1 MAWADAE
8 KLDDVACRA
17 ADQGRRV
24 VGVPCY
30 VSERANLE
38 LIVEQAMSEFGRV
51 TSSSTTPAGRCP
63 DRSWTRAGR
72 RPGERSISTL
82 RPRSPSASSPCR
94 TGNEAHPTRF
104 PAPSERHADTR

>member
-1 MAWADAE
+1 VSCRAQITWLHGPRPVSTAALIVTPMAWADAE

-63 DRSWTRAGR
+63 DRSWTRA
-72 RPGERSISTL
+72 
-82 RPRSPSASSPCR
+82 
-94 TGNEAHPTRF
+94 
-104 PAPSERHADTR
+104 